1 MAPKHLQ
8 RLQQTLGH
16 LSGGARTS
24 DAPQETQLSIVHGPS
39 EPPLS
44 SETLGTLLER
54 QVEVFG
60 DRCAVR
66 CSWTGQQLTYKELH
80 SHSRALAAGL
90 LSLGLTRG
98 DHIAIMAGNCE
109 QYVEVIFAA
118 GLVGM
123 PLVVLNTNYT
133 NDEVENA
140 VHRAGVSPSP
150 RITAYT
156 YTSWPHRMP
165 VALHNSVYRLKKHG
179 TYYQEHARQASF
191 VLY

>member
-1 MAPKHLQ
+1 MALR

-16 LSGGARTS
+16 LYGVALTS
-24 DAPQETQLSIVHGPS
+24 DAPQETQLSIVRGPN

-44 SETLGTLLER
+44 SETLGMLLER

-80 SHSRALAAGL
+80 SRSRALAAGL
-90 LSLGLTRG
+90 LSLGLSRG
-98 DHIAIMAGNCE
+98 NHIAIMAGNCE

-118 GLVGM
+118 GLVGL

-140 VHRAGVSPSP
+140 VHRAGMSSSP
-150 RITAYT
+150 RTATYT
-156 YTSWPHRMP
+156 YTP
-165 VALHNSVYRLKKHG
+165 
-179 TYYQEHARQASF
+179 
-191 VLY
+191 